1 MCSIW
6 LVALQIVISRN
17 GFRGPSWPW
26 SYGSWIL
33 NYLCNQCLSTLTLW
47 VRIPLRQGI
56 VDTILC
62 DKVCQW
68 FATGWWFSPGTS
80 VSSTNKTDCHDI
92 IEMLLEVALNN
103 ITLTLNGFS
112 RNTMSGCHDM
122 ENLDEV
128 NQSM

>member
-17 GFRGPSWPW
+17 GFRGPTCPW
-26 SYGSWIL
+26 SYSSWIL
-33 NYLCNQCLSTLTLW
+33 HYLCNQCLSTLTLW
-47 VRIPLRQGI
+47 VRIPLRRGV

-68 FATGWWFSPGTS
+68 FATGWWFSPGTP

-92 IEMLLEVALNN
+92 IEILLEVALNN

>member
-17 GFRGPSWPW
+17 GFRGSTCPW
-26 SYGSWIL
+26 SYSSWIL

-47 VRIPLRQGI
+47 VRIPLRRGV

-68 FATGWWFSPGTS
+68 FATGWWFSPGTP

-92 IEMLLEVALNN
+92 IEILLEVALNN